1 MRSRL
6 GTVDR
11 ESRYVVVGLILWT
24 LFHAY
29 WMLTENVNWDEF
41 ALLARARESVLSGV
55 LHTGG
60 RPGLGTLALVPFVR
74 ECGDVIAAVRW
85 ARFAWTG
92 FGLSILIAFWILLR
106 KVLPGRDKSDVS
118 DRLLGLSLL
127 GLTPAFLRYSIQV
140 RTDQP
145 AVALGLFGS
154 VALVTSRN
162 RSILALLAGVLFGT
176 GFLFSQKLAYV
187 AALGGLLAI
196 GDTLRYGR
204 PDLRRDLG
212 RVGLTLAGA
221 IGTLV
226 VYHMI
231 MAATFGDVPPPVSRG
246 YLGAFEF
253 YRMSDE
259 YQYYRRMAPGLL
271 PHTLLSLFVIA
282 GFHRG
287 PRPLLPSTASR
298 VRLAAA
304 VVALGIVVG
313 GFHAAATPY
322 FWMTLGLYPAIA
334 LVLALPIARQAF
346 RSERTQQASMATL
359 WSLLLLIAGVT
370 ATDLSRDSQRVQR
383 ESLDFVDRNMS
394 SEDIGFHPEKALLC
408 RDDPSP
414 MPTYFEQNIRR
425 DFYVSSSRD
434 KNRSEFIQEFTDRP
448 ISFILESY
456 RLSEFPE
463 EIRVFWETH
472 YVRYGET
479 VFVAGQHMD
488 LQGYESLQ
496 FPVIVSG
503 DYRWTPDGHSGGTS
517 IRVSSTELAPGG
529 VVQLAAGEHTITA
542 AERPVSGILALRMS
556 DPPAGDSASFF
567 KRFGNW
573 E

>member
-6 GTVDR
+6 GKVDR

-29 WMLTENVNWDEF
+29 WMLTENINWDEF
-41 ALLARARESVLSGV
+41 ALLARARETVLSGV

-60 RPGLGTLALVPFVR
+60 RPGLGTLALVPLVR

-85 ARFAWTG
+85 ARFAWIG
-92 FGLSILIAFWILLR
+92 FGLSILIGFWFLLR
-106 KVLPGRDKSDVS
+106 KVLPGRDRSDVS

-145 AVALGLFGS
+145 AIALGLFGS

-162 RSILALLAGVLFGT
+162 RTILALLAGVLFGT

-231 MAATFGDVPPPVSRG
+231 MAASFGDVPPPVSRG
-246 YLGAFEF
+246 YLSAFEF

-271 PHTLLSLFVIA
+271 PHILLSLFVIA
-282 GFHRG
+282 GLHRA
-287 PRPLLPSTASR
+287 PRP
-298 VRLAAA
+298 
-304 VVALGIVVG
+304 
-313 GFHAAATPY
+313 
-322 FWMTLGLYPAIA
+322 
-334 LVLALPIARQAF
+334 
-346 RSERTQQASMATL
+346 
-359 WSLLLLIAGVT
+359 
-370 ATDLSRDSQRVQR
+370 
-383 ESLDFVDRNMS
+383 
-394 SEDIGFHPEKALLC
+394 
-408 RDDPSP
+408 
-414 MPTYFEQNIRR
+414 
-425 DFYVSSSRD
+425 
-434 KNRSEFIQEFTDRP
+434 
-448 ISFILESY
+448 
-456 RLSEFPE
+456 
-463 EIRVFWETH
+463 
-472 YVRYGET
+472 
-479 VFVAGQHMD
+479 
-488 LQGYESLQ
+488 
-496 FPVIVSG
+496 
-503 DYRWTPDGHSGGTS
+503 
-517 IRVSSTELAPGG
+517 
-529 VVQLAAGEHTITA
+529 
-542 AERPVSGILALRMS
+542 ILALNCKPRSPGSRRCRPRNCGWRVPRGGHTLFLDGTWALSRNRARTGVAHCAPGLSIGTDTASVNGYSVESAAVDRRS
-556 DPPAGDSASFF
+556 DGHRSFSGLTTSAAGGPGLRRSKHVRRSFRIPSRESAALS
-567 KRFGNW
+567 R
-573 E
+573 